1 MTQPTAARRQKQ
13 RVKLSAAPKFFQ
25 HTIEVDMLDGSLG
38 SIGVTYQ
45 YRTRSEYA
53 RLLDEI
59 QAQQAPEPPAS
70 AVDAPIGADA
80 LPVPPAARVD
90 MDGMIMRV
98 QADIIS
104 RICTGW
110 DMEDVPFS
118 ADAVREL
125 CDQFPAVAARIIGDY
140 GRALTEGRLG
150 N

>member
-1 MTQPTAARRQKQ
+1 MTQTTAAARRTKQ
-13 RVKLSAAPKFFQ
+13 RVKLSAAPKTFE
-25 HTIEVDMLDGSLG
+25 HTIEVEMLDGSLG

-53 RLLDEI
+53 KLLDEI
-59 QAQQAPEPPAS
+59 QARQEPEPPAPP
-70 AVDAPIGADA
+70 ADAPADGE
-80 LPVPPAARVD
+80 AAPRPRVD

-98 QADIIS
+98 QADLIG
-104 RICTGW
+104 RICTDW
-110 DMEDVPFS
+110 DMDDVPFS
-118 ADAVREL
+118 AEAVREL